1 MEDPTENSAMLK
13 ELIGAILVGSVISKY
28 RRKHGMDANAP
39 VAGRRVTMRE
49 SDQRLNAAID
59 ELQQSVLGRKPKE

>member
-1 MEDPTENSAMLK
+1 MLK

-28 RRKHGMDANAP
+28 RRKRCMDANAP

-59 ELQQSVLGRKPKE
+59 ELQQTVLGRKPKE